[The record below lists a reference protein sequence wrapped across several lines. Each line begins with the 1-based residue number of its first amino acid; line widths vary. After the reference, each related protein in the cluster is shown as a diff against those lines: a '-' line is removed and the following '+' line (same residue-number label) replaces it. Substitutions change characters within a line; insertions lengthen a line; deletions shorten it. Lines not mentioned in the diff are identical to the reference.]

1 MTFRSFAQVVLV
13 YTLLVI
19 LWGAYVRATGS
30 GAGCGDHW
38 PLCNGE
44 VVPRV
49 GSEKTLVELVHRI
62 TSGLAWVLAAA
73 LAVWGWRVTE
83 KRAPLRRAA
92 GWSLFFMTTEA
103 LVGASIVLLEKV
115 ADDASLARGAWM
127 AAHLVNTFF
136 LLAAL
141 AMTVWLATGG
151 PVPRLRGQGLAPF
164 AVLAAWLGA
173 LFLGTSGAIT
183 ALGDTLFP
191 GTSLEEGLAPTAHL
205 FLQLRVLHP
214 VIALIVGL
222 VVMLVAGWLIGTRPS
237 RPTRFYAVSVVA
249 LYAAQIG
256 LGFLNVAL
264 QAPVWMQIVHL
275 LFADLLWLALV
286 FMGASALSVSR
297 EAHVQREAAR
307 GELVA

>member
-1 MTFRSFAQVVLV
+1 MSFRSFAQLLLV
-13 YTLLVI
+13 YTVLVI

-44 VVPRV
+44 VVPR
-49 GSEKTLVELVHRI
+49 GGDEKTLVELTHRV

-73 LAVWGWRVTE
+73 LAVWAWRITA
-83 KRAPLRRAA
+83 KGDALRRAA
-92 GWSLFFMTTEA
+92 GWSFFFMSTEA

-115 ADDASLARGAWM
+115 AADASLARGGWM

-141 AMTVWLATGG
+141 ALTAWLAAGG
-151 PVPRLRGQGLAPF
+151 AKPRLRGQGAAPW
-164 AVLAAWLGA
+164 ALGA
-173 LFLGTSGAIT
+173 ALVGALLLGASGAIT
-183 ALGDTLFP
+183 GLGDTLFP
-191 GTSLEEGLAPTAHL
+191 GTSLEEGLAPGAHL

-214 VIALIVGL
+214 AIALVVGL
-222 VVMLVAGWLIGTRPS
+222 IVMLVAGWIAGTRPS
-237 RPTRFYAVSVVA
+237 RTTRVLALSVAGIYV
-249 LYAAQIG
+249 AQIG

-264 QAPVWMQIVHL
+264 KAPVWMQLVHL
-275 LFADLLWLALV
+275 LFADLVWLALV
-286 FMGASALSVSR
+286 LLGASALGESAERNV
-297 EAHVQREAAR
+297 EAEPAR